1 MVSTL
6 EAEVPKATHVCSIHM
21 EEPPLRN
28 LRELAWFERNLDAG
42 VSTLH
47 LDDERLIAGD
57 WDGGIHCWDLEGER
71 LWHVQTSNRV
81 SNIALGGNLLFAVCG
96 RDIVCLD
103 LVSGDVRWEMEL
115 EGSSDLVA
123 CTPDGSSILA
133 TSSIFDLEMNDF
145 LESTFW
151 RFNAEGELLRQDSI
165 DERPWSIEMRADGVA
180 FLPLGRPRC
189 GMIRS
194 ELDGLHHRP
203 LPTSSPATC
212 GFSGQSHTVIG
223 HADGTLTAIDDGM
236 VMDDD
241 TYTNQ
246 PGPIESISATEPG
259 FLVAVAIESGVAGA
273 GFGGAQGLARAY
285 DRNGTLLW
293 QSETPLGRNIDH
305 VVHGPTIADN
315 STAWVVSWDDR
326 LSILETRTIPDGN
339 QVMSIEIESRAN
351 AVIGNSQYLALG
363 FDDGSVFLLQG
374 DLLTRRL
381 TSEDDSESDEY
392 RSTLAEKLRR
402 LRS

>member
-1 MVSTL
+1 
-6 EAEVPKATHVCSIHM
+6 M

-28 LRELAWFERNLDAG
+28 IRELAWFERNVDAG

-71 LWHVQTSNRV
+71 LWQAKTNNRV
-81 SNIALGGNLLFAVCG
+81 SNVALGGDSLFAVCG
-96 RDIVCLD
+96 RDIVCLN
-103 LVSGDVRWEMEL
+103 LESGEIRWEVEL

-123 CTPDGSSILA
+123 CTPDGSTILA

-165 DERPWSIEMRADGVA
+165 DERPWSIEMRDDGVA
-180 FLPLGRPRC
+180 FLALGRPRC

-194 ELDGLHHRP
+194 EGDGLHHRP

-212 GFSGQSHTVIG
+212 GYTGQSHTVIG

-246 PGPIESISATEPG
+246 PGPIGSISATEPG
-259 FLVAVAIESGVAGA
+259 FLVAVGIESGVAGA

-285 DRNGTLLW
+285 NRKGTLLW
-293 QSETPLGRNIDH
+293 QIETPPGRNIDH
-305 VVHGPTIADN
+305 VVYGPTISNN
-315 STAWVVSWDDR
+315 STAWVVSWDDQ
-326 LSILETRTIPDGN
+326 LTNIETRTIPDGN
-339 QVMSIEIESRAN
+339 PVMCVEMESRAN
-351 AVIGNSQYLALG
+351 AVVGNPTHLALG
-363 FDDGSVFLLQG
+363 FDDGSVFLLQA

-381 TSEDDSESDEY
+381 ISDSDPEPDEH
-392 RSTLAEKLRR
+392 RSNLAEKLRR